1 METRKDPSGGFS
13 LFLNVEW
20 KDERL
25 VLGEEFDTRDM
36 ISVDA
41 SFVKEAW
48 LPNVFIYDL
57 RSFKVTEVLNK
68 MSGVWIS
75 RDKYVLYSQAAKMTI
90 MCPLEFSRFPFDT
103 QTCKLRVG
111 SYSFNDARM
120 KFSSKHF
127 NNVPLSPS
135 NHPFTVGKYLY
146 PSALTILTILLTA

>member
-1 METRKDPSGGFS
+1 M
-13 LFLNVEW
+13 FLNVEW

-41 SFVKEAW
+41 SFVKESW

-135 NHPFTVGKYLY
+135 NHPFTVGKYFY
-146 PSALTILTILLTA
+146 TNRNYRKNHAVSS